1 MLTEWQSLTPSCNFS
16 SSRFQLDLFWYWQR
30 REQPPQLIM
39 RVNNYRQESSQ
50 SGHFWAAWHP
60 QNNVAPLSILGAAL
74 QDSAGYYCTVASTLS
89 WELSVPVQKSLPAS
103 PSRVGHGALL
113 NAAELSLQGMG
124 SPASC
129 SPRDDQGV
137 SLD

>member
-1 MLTEWQSLTPSCNFS
+1 MQLILPFFCLPAQALSESVSQVPAEVMLTEWQSLTLSCNFS

-50 SGHFWAAWHP
+50 SGHFWAAWLP

-74 QDSAGYYCTVASTLS
+74 QNSAGYYCTVASTLS
-89 WELSVPVQKSLPAS
+89 
-103 PSRVGHGALL
+103 
-113 NAAELSLQGMG
+113 
-124 SPASC
+124 
-129 SPRDDQGV
+129 
-137 SLD
+137 